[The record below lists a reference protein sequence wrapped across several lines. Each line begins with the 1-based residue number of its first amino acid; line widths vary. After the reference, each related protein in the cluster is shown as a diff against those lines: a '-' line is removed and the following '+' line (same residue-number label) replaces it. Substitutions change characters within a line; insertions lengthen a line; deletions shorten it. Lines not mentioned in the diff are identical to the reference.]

1 VSKRNELIDN
11 HFRSN
16 YTKLVKRIRNRVPD
30 QSKALAEEVVQ
41 ETYARAMKYFRTY
54 DPAMS
59 NFDTWFNSIL
69 NNVLNVCKNEEGER
83 GVTHTLEENTED
95 IRATKSDKEMI
106 NVILSEIN
114 TCQPKER
121 EILSMF
127 FLLGFKSR
135 DVAEF
140 TNKGHSNV
148 RQIIHRFRERVAYA

>member
-1 VSKRNELIDN
+1 MSKRNELIDN

-16 YTKLVKRIRNRVPD
+16 YTKLVKRMRNRVPD
-30 QSKALAEEVVQ
+30 GSVALAEEVVQ

-54 DPAMS
+54 DPTMS

-69 NNVLNVCKNEEGER
+69 NNVLNVCKNEEGDK
-83 GVTHTLEENTED
+83 GVTHTLDENTED
-95 IRATKSDKEMI
+95 IRAGKKDKEMYT
-106 NVILSEIN
+106 VIIAEIDM
-114 TCQPKER
+114 CPPKER
-121 EILSMF
+121 QILSMF
-127 FLLGFKSR
+127 FLMGFKSK